1 MGRLLSKDDLDLR
14 GKLRLLILLILSES
28 PKHGYLIMKEIEKLT
43 GRPPSPGSVY
53 PVLNELLRKGYV
65 DVNVSRVGAR
75 VQKTYFITEAGM
87 KYLEENKE
95 LALRVMRRFKGFSI
109 LRELGLEELEEA
121 MKELAEAVVDVDDEV
136 KLIYV
141 KKVISE
147 CSQKVLL
154 ARDVIMG
161 AGLQNNISLI
171 REGTAREPTTGP
183 TTEAEAHAEPK
194 DL

>member
-1 MGRLLSKDDLDLR
+1 MSKDDLDLR
-14 GKLRLLILLILSES
+14 GKLRLLILLILSDS

-43 GRPPSPGSVY
+43 GKPPSPGSVY

-65 DVNVSRVGAR
+65 EASVSRVGAR

-87 KYLEENKE
+87 KYLDENKE
-95 LALRVMRRFKGFSI
+95 LAIKVMRRFKGFSI
-109 LRELGLEELEEA
+109 LRELGLEELQDA
-121 MKELAEAVVDVDDEV
+121 LKELAEAVVDVDDEV

-147 CSQKVLL
+147 CSQKILL
-154 ARDVIMG
+154 ARDVITG

-171 REGTAREPTTGP
+171 REETARELPSSP
-183 TTEAEAHAEPK
+183 TTEAEAPAEPK
-194 DL
+194 EL

>member
-1 MGRLLSKDDLDLR
+1 LGKDDLDLR
-14 GKLRLLILLILSES
+14 GKLRLLILLILSDS

-43 GRPPSPGSVY
+43 GKPPSPGSVY

-65 DVNVSRVGAR
+65 EASVSRVGAR
-75 VQKTYFITEAGM
+75 VQKTYFITGAGM

-95 LALRVMRRFKGFSI
+95 LAIKVMRRFKGFSV
-109 LRELGLEELEEA
+109 LRELGLEELREA
-121 MKELAEAVVDVDDEV
+121 LKELAEAVVDVNDEV

-147 CSQKVLL
+147 CSQKILL

-171 REGTAREPTTGP
+171 REENARELPSGP
-183 TTEAEAHAEPK
+183 ATEAEAHAEPK